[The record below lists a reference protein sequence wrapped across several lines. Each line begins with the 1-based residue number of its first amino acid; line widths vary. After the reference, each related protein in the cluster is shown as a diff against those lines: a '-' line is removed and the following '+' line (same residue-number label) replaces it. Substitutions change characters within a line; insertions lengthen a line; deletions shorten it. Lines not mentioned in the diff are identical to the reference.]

1 MKSIA
6 NTNKLTMTTMAI
18 FIAATLITSIP
29 AIMFTDAY
37 AQRDMRSSGQSMA
50 AKSGSGAGTDLVPS
64 PFPNSPWSCA
74 SKIIKDSSEGNNLG
88 WNPDGTITTFT
99 INEPCYREFD
109 SVVLV
114 NIKDGGS
121 NFEVC
126 NVDYHTDIPEIP
138 LRSFEVHC
146 DQPPADGSELRYMVL
161 VKWLE
166 VIGVDQLPPLE
177 ELPQE
182 LMERQQKANATQQ

>member
-6 NTNKLTMTTMAI
+6 NIKKLSMITVAI
-18 FIAATLITSIP
+18 FISAAIITTIP
-29 AIMFTDAY
+29 AIISTDVY
-37 AQRDMRSSGQSMA
+37 AQRDMRTSTPSVE
-50 AKSGSGAGTDLVPS
+50 AKESTPL
-64 PFPNSPWSCA
+64 SPWSCA
-74 SKIIKDSSEGNNLG
+74 SKVIKDSPEGNALG
-88 WNPDGTITTFT
+88 WNPDGTIPTFT

-109 SVVLV
+109 SVVPV
-114 NIKDGGS
+114 NIKDGGG
-121 NFEVC
+121 NFEAC

-161 VKWLE
+161 VDDRGLE
-166 VIGVDQLPPLE
+166 IIGVDQLPPLE

>member
-6 NTNKLTMTTMAI
+6 NLNKPTMVTIAI
-18 FIAATLITSIP
+18 FITATLIAATS
-29 AIMFTDAY
+29 AIMYTNAY
-37 AQRDMRSSGQSMA
+37 AERGMRSLELAEAGEGTTSGMFP
-50 AKSGSGAGTDLVPS
+50 PS
-64 PFPNSPWSCA
+64 SPWSCA
-74 SKIIKDSSEGNNLG
+74 SKVIKDSSEGNELG
-88 WNPDGTITTFT
+88 WDPNGATTTFT

-114 NIKDGGS
+114 NLKDGGS
-121 NFEVC
+121 NFEAC

-161 VKWLE
+161 VDDWGLDI
-166 VIGVDQLPPLE
+166 IGADPLPPVE
-177 ELPQE
+177 ELPKE
-182 LMERQQKANATQQ
+182 FVDRQQQSNATGQ